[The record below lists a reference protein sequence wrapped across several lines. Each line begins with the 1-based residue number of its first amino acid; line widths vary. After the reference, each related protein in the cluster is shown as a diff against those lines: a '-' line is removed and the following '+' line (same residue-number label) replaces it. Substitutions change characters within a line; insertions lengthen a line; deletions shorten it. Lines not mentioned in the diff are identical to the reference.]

1 MEEKIKIFLEK
12 ETGNK
17 IDLKVDLIK
26 TGAVDS
32 FSMIR
37 LISFLETEFGVKLNL
52 EDISSENFNSIDLM
66 VKFIKKIKNGNSPN

>member
-17 IDLKVDLIK
+17 IDPKVDLIK

-52 EDISSENFNSIDLM
+52 EDVSPENFNSIDLM
-66 VKFIKKIKNGNSPN
+66 VKFIEKIQNGNSPN